1 MTAHNVRQYLEK
13 IYSVPVADVR
23 VKMVHHDLP
32 PVDIPQKERSG
43 RSLDSTDYP
52 PKPERYEKFAYVR
65 LAPGEVFTFPD
76 IFKEKRPTEIIE
88 KLSEDII
95 PESKEIVVAP
105 NKSEPEKFHRIKG
118 SRKWFTF

>member
-65 LAPGEVFTFPD
+65 L
-76 IFKEKRPTEIIE
+76 IYLKRNVQQKSSKNCQKILF
-88 KLSEDII
+88 LSLKRLLWHPISQNLRNFI
-95 PESKEIVVAP
+95 VSKVLESGLHFDTSA
-105 NKSEPEKFHRIKG
+105 F
-118 SRKWFTF
+118 

>member
-65 LAPGEVFTFPD
+65 LVSSEC
-76 IFKEKRPTEIIE
+76 
-88 KLSEDII
+88 LSLY
-95 PESKEIVVAP
+95 V
-105 NKSEPEKFHRIKG
+105 IKCY
-118 SRKWFTF
+118 SLKCDLNTMFSCT